1 MADGAAPVAAGKRQE
16 IVEQAFRLFYDGGF
30 HATGVD
36 AVMAG
41 TGISKRTLYKYFPSK
56 EHLIE
61 AVLDHYGDMI
71 EANLFGPAMARGA
84 DPRQRILALFDIRR
98 EAMDSNNCLG
108 CLAMKAAQ
116 EYKGRHAG
124 IEAMGKRSSLA
135 IETRLAAWCAE
146 AGLVRPHETAR
157 QIALVLQG
165 AVLTSQMRGDTEVFD
180 DARAVV
186 KKLLD

>member
-1 MADGAAPVAAGKRQE
+1 MADTTAPLTGGKRQD
-16 IVEQAFRLFYDGGF
+16 IIDQAYKLFYDGGF

-61 AVLDHYGDMI
+61 AVLQHYGDNV
-71 EANLFGPAMARGA
+71 EASLFAPALARSE
-84 DPRQRILALFDIRR
+84 DSRRQILAIFDVRR
-98 EAMDSNNCLG
+98 ELMDSSSCLG

-124 IEAMGKRSSLA
+124 IEAAGRRSSQM
-135 IETRLAAWCAE
+135 IEDRLDVLCRK
-146 AGLVRPHETAR
+146 AGLAQPRETAR

-165 AVLTSQMRGDTEVFD
+165 AVLTSQIRGDTLVFD
-180 DARAVV
+180 DAKAVV
-186 KKLLD
+186 QKLLA

>member
-1 MADGAAPVAAGKRQE
+1 MADTTAPIAGGKRQE
-16 IVEQAFRLFYDGGF
+16 IIDQAYKLFYDGGF

-61 AVLDHYGDMI
+61 AVLEHYGSGV
-71 EANLFGPAMARGA
+71 EASLFGPALARSD
-84 DPRQRILALFDIRR
+84 DPRRQILAIFDVRR
-98 EAMDSNNCLG
+98 ELMESSRCLG

-116 EYKGRHAG
+116 EYRGRHAG
-124 IEAMGKRSSLA
+124 IEETGRRSSQM
-135 IETRLAAWCAE
+135 IEDRLEALCAK
-146 AGLVRPHETAR
+146 AGLARARETAR

-165 AVLTSQMRGDTEVFD
+165 AVLTSQMRGDTEVFP
-180 DARAVV
+180 DAKAVV
-186 KKLLD
+186 QKLLD